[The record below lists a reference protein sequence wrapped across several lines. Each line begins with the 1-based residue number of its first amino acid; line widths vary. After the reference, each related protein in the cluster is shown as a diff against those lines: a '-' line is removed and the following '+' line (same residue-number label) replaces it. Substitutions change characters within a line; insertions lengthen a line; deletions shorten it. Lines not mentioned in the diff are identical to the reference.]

1 MRIMYEIQNFECV
14 RSGSAIMGRSEG
26 FGILRVSAIRAVGT
40 TEWTVK
46 TQKPDDVRLRAKDV
60 LAP

>member
-1 MRIMYEIQNFECV
+1 MCQKWLCDD
-14 RSGSAIMGRSEG
+14 GRSEG
-26 FGILRVSAIRAVGT
+26 FGILRLSAIRAVGT